1 MVGFSKVVR
10 RAVGSAEDVLIGS
23 DGKRVALRDCVE
35 GFGMDAEERVV
46 SGCVE
51 GAEVRDCVE
60 GSGVD
65 AEEGEICSGSVEGAE
80 EVHPT

>member
-51 GAEVRDCVE
+51 GAEVVHATEGVE
-60 GSGVD
+60 VPTDGVGS
-65 AEEGEICSGSVEGAE
+65 
-80 EVHPT
+80 